1 MQQSVALFY
10 HLRNQVCSVDVPVYY
25 EIPRTAV
32 TEAIVNAIAH
42 RDYTSNGSL
51 QVMLFRNRLEV
62 WNPGQLQLMEKLEL
76 KHRPT
81 FIYTYIQPAIDNKW
95 IEMTI
100 SENPTS
106 PEQKYRLTAKGK
118 ALQQQLKNKKK

>member
-32 TEAIVNAIAH
+32 SEAIVNAIAH

-95 IEMTI
+95 IEMTF
-100 SENPTS
+100 
-106 PEQKYRLTAKGK
+106 QKIQPVPNKNIATRQK
-118 ALQQQLKNKKK
+118 ARHCNNN